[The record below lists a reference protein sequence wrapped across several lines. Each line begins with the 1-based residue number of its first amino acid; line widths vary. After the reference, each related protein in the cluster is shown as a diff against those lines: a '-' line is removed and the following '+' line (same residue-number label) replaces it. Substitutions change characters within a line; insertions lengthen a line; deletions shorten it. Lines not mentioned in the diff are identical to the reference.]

1 VNLSLFDEFELSE
14 EGCRDI
20 FPLVVRTETVPKLTE
35 LQNSCALTDEMPLNA
50 PLPEWVHAQTTH
62 ATLEK
67 KEDEFVVK
75 VVKQI
80 IYVDGVRYE
89 LQEIYG
95 IGNADWCSDGA
106 HGNDS
111 GKECVVCLSEPR
123 DTTVLPCRHMVSAFL
138 ARDIKSG

>member
-1 VNLSLFDEFELSE
+1 MNLSRFDESELSE
-14 EGCRDI
+14 EGIGDI
-20 FPLVVRTETVPKLTE
+20 FPLVVRTETVPKVSDLHDG
-35 LQNSCALTDEMPLNA
+35 CAPADEVPLNA
-50 PLPEWVHAQTTH
+50 PLPDWVHAQTTH

-95 IGNADWCSDGA
+95 IENVDWCGDG

-123 DTTVLPCRHMVSAFL
+123 DTTVLPCRHMVNSL
-138 ARDIKSG
+138 ITCKY